1 MNSKEVIIA
10 TANALWEDMSVD
22 VQQDYGR
29 EYFDAQADIYNQSRE
44 ECWDDVTPVIDA
56 MLDAVTSRSP
66 KHRYLVGELWTYFSK
81 FIFTLLPSWMTDGV
95 FKQLLDGFPKPAA
108 RREKYE

>member
-81 FIFTLLPSWMTDGV
+81 FKFTLLPSWMTDGV